1 MNPPAP
7 DGSARPLAGSG
18 AGESAGIGTS
28 AGRTSAG
35 RTSGDR
41 TSGDRGGRRWG
52 WRSLAGW
59 AGASGAGVW
68 TQLWRGVV
76 AYRIAALVYAAA
88 LTLGVRGDFAHSSA
102 ALAVLAGMAVWTVAT
117 TAANSRDRGRVWPVV
132 LADHLVCAALT
143 IASIPVQGG
152 AEIAAG
158 APTLTTAWAAAPVLS
173 SALLGGPWGGV
184 AGALVQGAAS
194 VAVRGQVP
202 LATLGNVVLL
212 LLAGGVGGYVARL
225 AVAAERRLA
234 EAVRLAAATRERERL
249 ARGIH
254 DGVLQVLALVRRRG
268 TELGGPAGELAALAG
283 EQEVVLRNLV
293 TTPPPTPAGT
303 VGTGEAGEVPG
314 PSGRPGRDAVRRR
327 RPRTTAADRA
337 ADVDLRSLI
346 GVRRSESV
354 TVSGP
359 AEPVLLPVGVAAE
372 LAAAVSAALDN
383 VAAHAGG
390 RAWVLVEDLGG
401 EVVVSVRDEGPGI
414 PAGRLER
421 AEQDGRLGVASS
433 MRGRMRDLGGTMS
446 VHTVP
451 GEGTEVEF
459 RVPRGGQ

>member
-1 MNPPAP
+1 MSAPAP
-7 DGSARPLAGSG
+7 GRRRGRG
-18 AGESAGIGTS
+18 AGG
-28 AGRTSAG
+28 
-35 RTSGDR
+35 
-41 TSGDRGGRRWG
+41 
-52 WRSLAGW
+52 
-59 AGASGAGVW
+59 GAGVW

-76 AYRIAALVYAAA
+76 AYRIAALVYAVA
-88 LTLGVRGDFAHSSA
+88 LTLGVRGDFAHPAA
-102 ALAVLAGMAVWTVAT
+102 ALGVIAGMVVWTAVL

-132 LADHLVCAALT
+132 LTDHVVCAALT
-143 IASIPVQGG
+143 VASIPVQGAG
-152 AEIAAG
+152 EIASG

-173 SALLGGPWGGV
+173 SALLGGPWGGL

-194 VAVRGQVP
+194 VAVRGEIP

-268 TELGGPAGELAALAG
+268 AELGGPAGELAALAG
-283 EQEVVLRNLV
+283 EQETALRTLI
-293 TTPPPTPAGT
+293 TTQSPA
-303 VGTGEAGEVPG
+303 
-314 PSGRPGRDAVRRR
+314 PSSG
-327 RPRTTAADRA
+327 
-337 ADVDLRSLI
+337 DVDLRALV
-346 GVRRSESV
+346 GARRSDTV

-359 AEPVLLPVGVAAE
+359 AEPVLLPGDVAGE
-372 LAAAVSAALDN
+372 LAAAVAAALDN
-383 VAAHAGG
+383 VAAHGAG
-390 RAWVLVEDLGG
+390 RAWVLVEDLGA
-401 EVVVSVRDEGPGI
+401 EVAVSVRDEGPGI
-414 PAGRLER
+414 PAGRLEQ
-421 AEQDGRLGVASS
+421 AEADGRLGVASS
-433 MRGRMRDLGGTMS
+433 MRGRITELGGTMS